1 VEVTNAAEFAT
12 REQRMRWL
20 LDEIGA
26 YLYTEDTCAE
36 CRSTLLETIR
46 DAEERGPLN
55 GYEERLTLERNERLV
70 ARFVERV
77 EAMRAERNEREET
90 RTGALR

>member
-1 VEVTNAAEFAT
+1 VNYMSRLDT

-26 YLYTEDTCAE
+26 YLYSQDTCAE

-46 DAEERGPLN
+46 DAEERGPLKDYDRRALAN
-55 GYEERLTLERNERLV
+55 LCEM
-70 ARFVERV
+70 A
-77 EAMRAERNEREET
+77 EAIRAEREET